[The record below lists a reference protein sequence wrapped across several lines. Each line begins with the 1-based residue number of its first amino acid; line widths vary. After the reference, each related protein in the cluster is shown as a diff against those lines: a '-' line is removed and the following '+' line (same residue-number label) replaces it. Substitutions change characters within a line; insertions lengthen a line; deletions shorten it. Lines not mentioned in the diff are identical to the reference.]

1 MRDIWRKSM
10 ANQKINN
17 LKSVIASMIYVARRI
32 IEFQQEN
39 DNDPSHKNTYMKLL
53 RHCKSAERLV
63 WNCQHIEILASLYNS
78 FVSGK
83 EQYYII
89 LTESI
94 YKNVKKWDTTKKGF
108 EEFMA
113 LDQEARDKF
122 NEEKEERIKQQEMI
136 KKAREEG
143 KKIDFV
149 FENGKLIPVVLE
161 ENKN

>member
-1 MRDIWRKSM
+1 MEKK
-10 ANQKINN
+10 KINR
-17 LKSVIASMIYVARRI
+17 LKVIICKMINVAESI
-32 IEFQQEN
+32 VLFQKEN
-39 DNDPSHKNTYMKLL
+39 DNDPNHRKTYDKLL
-53 RHCKSAERLV
+53 RHCNSAFHLV
-63 WNCQHIEILASLYNS
+63 CNCQHIEILASIYNS

-83 EQYYII
+83 EQFYIV

-108 EEFMA
+108 EEFLE
-113 LDQEARDKF
+113 LDRQAREQYQEEFD
-122 NEEKEERIKQQEMI
+122 ERTRQQEMI

-149 FENGKLIPVVLE
+149 FENGKLTPVVLE

>member
-1 MRDIWRKSM
+1 
-10 ANQKINN
+10 
-17 LKSVIASMIYVARRI
+17 MILVAKRI
-32 IEFQQEN
+32 IEFQQDN
-39 DNDPSHKNTYMKLL
+39 DNDPTHKNTYIKLL

-63 WNCQHIEILASLYNS
+63 WSCQHIEILASLYNS

-83 EQYYII
+83 EQYYIV

-108 EEFMA
+108 EEFMK
-113 LDQEARDKF
+113 LEEEARAKYQ
-122 NEEKEERIKQQEMI
+122 EERDERVRQQELI

-143 KKIDFV
+143 RKVDFV
-149 FENGKLIPVVLE
+149 FENGKLVPVILE